1 MNPVVTTM
9 KELPV
14 TERPYEK
21 CAAGGPGIL
30 SDAELLAVILKSGC
44 RGMTALELSQQL
56 LLRSRSGHP
65 LADITRSTLKELTAI
80 PGIGTVKAIQLQC
93 LGELSGRMAKENAR
107 ERICMTSAASIA
119 DYFMEDLCHLEHE
132 EIWAALFDTKNHLLR
147 AVTLS
152 KGTVN
157 ASVISPREVFLAALR
172 HQAVFLIL
180 LHNHPSGDP
189 SPSREDILLTHRMV
203 SAGEILGISLLDHI
217 IFGDHCYFSLKER
230 NMI

>member
-1 MNPVVTTM
+1 
-9 KELPV
+9 
-14 TERPYEK
+14 
-21 CAAGGPGIL
+21 
-30 SDAELLAVILKSGC
+30 
-44 RGMTALELSQQL
+44 
-56 LLRSRSGHP
+56 
-65 LADITRSTLKELTAI
+65 
-80 PGIGTVKAIQLQC
+80 
-93 LGELSGRMAKENAR
+93 
-107 ERICMTSAASIA
+107 MTSAASIA

-217 IFGDHCYFSLKER
+217 IIGDHCYFSLKER

>member
-44 RGMTALELSQQL
+44 RGMTALE
-56 LLRSRSGHP
+56 

-217 IFGDHCYFSLKER
+217 IIGDHCYFSLKER

>member
-65 LADITRSTLKELTAI
+65 LADITRSTLKELTSI

-217 IFGDHCYFSLKER
+217 IIGDHCYFSLKER